1 MGEKIRLY
9 AYVAAGSAFGAVLR
23 WLLSVGAL
31 ALAGDGFAWG
41 TLVANVTGSA
51 AIGFYARY
59 SGPDGRAAPAHV
71 RHMVMTGV
79 LGGYTTFSMFSLEC
93 LLRIQAGAWAE
104 AGLYIALSLAS
115 WIGAVWLGDALAARV
130 IGRTGAPT

>member
-1 MGEKIRLY
+1 
-9 AYVAAGSAFGAVLR
+9 
-23 WLLSVGAL
+23 
-31 ALAGDGFAWG
+31 
-41 TLVANVTGSA
+41 
-51 AIGFYARY
+51 
-59 SGPDGRAAPAHV
+59 
-71 RHMVMTGV
+71 
-79 LGGYTTFSMFSLEC
+79 MFSLEC